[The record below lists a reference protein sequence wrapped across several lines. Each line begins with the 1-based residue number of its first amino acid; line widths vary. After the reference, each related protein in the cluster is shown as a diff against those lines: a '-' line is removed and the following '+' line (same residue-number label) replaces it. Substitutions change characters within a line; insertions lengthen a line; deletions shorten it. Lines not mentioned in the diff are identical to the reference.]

1 MALERMGDAQ
11 LGNGVAFLV
20 SAGIVYEII
29 AKACSSPQTTELNAA
44 TRAATL
50 MKWVHIGQAEAAAL
64 LFIAAWIDKKH
75 RTAILSGGILAMV
88 ITEAE
93 YLHAKSAGLSKPGA
107 ATEQH
112 AASGQDMLRWN
123 NPG

>member
-1 MALERMGDAQ
+1 VALERMGDAQ

-44 TRAATL
+44 TRAPTL
-50 MKWVHIGQAEAAAL
+50 MKWVHIGQAEAACL
-64 LFIAAWIDKKH
+64 LLIAAYIDKKH
-75 RTAILSGGILAMV
+75 RPAILGGGILAMV
-88 ITEAE
+88 VTEAE
-93 YLHAKSAGLSKPGA
+93 YLHAKQAGLSKPGV

-112 AASGQDMLRWN
+112 SGGAQGYWN
-123 NPG
+123 NPT

>member
-29 AKACSSPQTTELNAA
+29 AKACSSPQTTELNAS
-44 TRAATL
+44 TRAGTL

-64 LFIAAWIDKKH
+64 LIIAAYIDKKH
-75 RTAILSGGILAMV
+75 RAAILSGGILAMV
-88 ITEAE
+88 VTEAE
-93 YLHAKSAGLSKPGA
+93 YLHAKKAGLSKPGVP
-107 ATEQH
+107 TEQH
-112 AASGQDMLRWN
+112 SGQAQGYWN
-123 NPG
+123 NPT